1 MAASLLRAPGFSGS
15 KSRVLRR
22 LPAGDGVDAL
32 LLAILLGVPLVLFL
46 TLSRSA
52 LMVGLTLELVAFVLL
67 FAFPLIAL
75 SAFSISLHDGLQC
88 SKRQR

>member
-1 MAASLLRAPGFSGS
+1 VPVRP
-15 KSRVLRR
+15 
-22 LPAGDGVDAL
+22 L

>member
-1 MAASLLRAPGFSGS
+1 
-15 KSRVLRR
+15 
-22 LPAGDGVDAL
+22 
-32 LLAILLGVPLVLFL
+32 VPLVLFL